1 MPVLCPPVFERILA
15 AAVLAVLAGCAGG
28 DPGAPLATPIRFL
41 LTFDD
46 GPGASTAQVLDT
58 LAANPVQP
66 GIKSIFFVQT
76 RAPQAGAGEAGRALM
91 RRSQEEGHLL
101 AVHTGTPHGHVSH
114 MALSPQE
121 LENSLAHAKADIAA
135 ITAAAPRLVRP
146 PYWSYDP
153 DTLAAY
159 ERAGLSMLL
168 TDLNAR
174 DGVVFGVNLVPARR
188 SLMRLQLERIK
199 GERLPVVDGAAPLVV
214 TFHDVN
220 TRTASEL
227 GEYLR
232 FLVEDARALGLT
244 LAQPP
249 FYDRR
254 EDLERA
260 ALLRSFNSGIRR

>member
-58 LAANPVQP
+58 LAANPIQP

-91 RRSQEEGHLL
+91 RRSHEEGHLL

-114 MALSPQE
+114 MALSPQA
-121 LENSLAHAKADIAA
+121 LENSLAQAKADIAA
-135 ITAAAPRLVRP
+135 ITAVAPRLVRP

-168 TDLNAR
+168 TDVNAR

-199 GERLPVVDGAAPLVV
+199 RELQEGRLPAVDGAAPLVV

-220 TRTASEL
+220 ARTASEL
-227 GEYLR
+227 AEYLR
-232 FLVEDARALGLT
+232 FLVEDAAALGLT

-260 ALLRSFNSGIRR
+260 ALLRARRL